1 MAEKNAPKTFT
12 VVATVEDPLT
22 ADRLVDGLV
31 ELQLDAFHRG
41 RGGASTGD
49 SFGALSQGYWEVLV
63 ASDSLGKAEPAVREE
78 LEQIAKEAEENA
90 KAAEEE
96 ALSGETPVES

>member
-1 MAEKNAPKTFT
+1 MSDKPAPKTFA

-31 ELQLDAFHRG
+31 ALELDAFHRA
-41 RGGASTGD
+41 RAGASSDT
-49 SFGALSQGYWEVLV
+49 FGAISQGYWEVLV
-63 ASDSLGKAEPAVREE
+63 PTESLDQADAAVREE
-78 LEQIAKEAEENA
+78 LEAIKKDEVENA

-96 ALSGETPVES
+96 AMSGENPVE

>member
-1 MAEKNAPKTFT
+1 VSEKTAPKTFA

-31 ELQLDAFHRG
+31 ALELDAFHRG
-41 RGGASTGD
+41 RGGASSD
-49 SFGALSQGYWEVLV
+49 SFGAMTKGYWEVLV
-63 ASDSLGKAEPAVREE
+63 PTESLDKADAAVREE
-78 LEQIAKEAEENA
+78 LEAIAKEGDENA

-96 ALSGETPVES
+96 AMSGENPTES

>member
-1 MAEKNAPKTFT
+1 MADKPAPKTFA

-31 ELQLDAFHRG
+31 ALELDAFHRA
-41 RGGASTGD
+41 RAGASSDT
-49 SFGALSQGYWEVLV
+49 FGAISQGYWEVLV
-63 ASDSLGKAEPAVREE
+63 PTDSLAKAEPAVREE
-78 LEQIAKEAEENA
+78 MELIAKEGEENA

-96 ALSGETPVES
+96 AMSGENPVES

>member
-1 MAEKNAPKTFT
+1 MASKTFT

-31 ELQLDAFHRG
+31 ALELDAFHRA
-41 RGGASTGD
+41 RGGASTD
-49 SFGALSQGYWEVLV
+49 TFGAISQGYWEVLV
-63 ASDSLGKAEPAVREE
+63 PTEDLARAEPVVREE
-78 LEQIAKEAEENA
+78 MEQIVKDGDENA

-96 ALSGETPVES
+96 AMSGEKPTEG

>member
-1 MAEKNAPKTFT
+1 MADKTAPKTFT

-31 ELQLDAFHRG
+31 ALELDAFHRA
-41 RGGASTGD
+41 RAGASTD
-49 SFGALSQGYWEVLV
+49 TFGAISQGYWEVLV
-63 ASDSLGKAEPAVREE
+63 PSEDLSKAEVAVREE
-78 LEQIAKEAEENA
+78 MEQIDKDGDENA

-96 ALSGETPVES
+96 AMSGENPVES